1 MTAIFKARRLGKR
14 LTNDADGLD
23 TNTPTSVLFLSS
35 LLLFRPMNTQKN
47 WTHTLAHPR
56 REWCP
61 DNPDGSV
68 YRVVDSVVMNGH
80 RVRSAGAANLVA
92 PTLVAVKREIH

>member
-1 MTAIFKARRLGKR
+1 MTLTVWIQTHRRPFFFLFASVIPTDEHTKE
-14 LTNDADGLD
+14 LD
-23 TNTPTSVLFLSS
+23 
-35 LLLFRPMNTQKN
+35 
-47 WTHTLAHPR
+47 THTLAHPR